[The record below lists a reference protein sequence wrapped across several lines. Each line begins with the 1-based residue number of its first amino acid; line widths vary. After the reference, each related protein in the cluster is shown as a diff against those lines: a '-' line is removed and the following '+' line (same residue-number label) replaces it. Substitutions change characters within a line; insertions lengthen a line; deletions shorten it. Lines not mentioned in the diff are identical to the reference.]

1 MSAQIV
7 CWNFLLLIF
16 EWDERYQELIFI
28 QNTSE
33 REETEDDR
41 TDTVKLYFIIF
52 SFKYSTR
59 ICAICFRD
67 QILSSPSKIKKRSFL
82 TSE

>member
-1 MSAQIV
+1 MSAQII

-16 EWDERYQELIFI
+16 EWGEFYQELIFI
-28 QNTSE
+28 QNMSE
-33 REETEDDR
+33 REGMGDDR
-41 TDTVKLYFIIF
+41 TDTVKTLFQIF

-59 ICAICFRD
+59 IRAKRSNSVISF
-67 QILSSPSKIKKRSFL
+67 KEKKRSFL